1 MNINKLRVYG
11 NPNIGVYVF
20 ANDNIAITPPG
31 LNEDEKKMIIE
42 TLNVELIETKIAD
55 TILVGVMIAGN
66 NNGIILPRNTGDEEY
81 TYLKNILKHY
91 GLNVEILRSKN
102 TALGNLVLVNDNAA
116 IVGSELERSEVMRV
130 RNALDVEVVQ
140 KDILYLT
147 IPGSLAVATNNGGV
161 IHPDVS
167 DEELKG
173 IEKILKIPFER
184 ATVNSGIPFIKT
196 GLIANTYGAL
206 VGELTTGP
214 EILRIQRGLA
224 SR

>member
-11 NPNIGVYVF
+11 NPNIGVYIF
-20 ANDNIAITPPG
+20 ANDKIAITPPG
-31 LNEDEKKMIIE
+31 LNEDEKKLIIE

-66 NNGIILPRNTGDEEY
+66 NNGIILPRNTRDEEY

-102 TALGNLVLVNDNAA
+102 TALGNLVLVNDSAA
-116 IVGSELERSEVMRV
+116 IVGSELERSEIMRV
-130 RNALDVEVVQ
+130 RNALDVEVFQ

-147 IPGSLAVATNNGGV
+147 IPGSLAVVTNNGGV

-173 IEKILKIPFER
+173 IEKILKVPFER

>member
-11 NPNIGVYVF
+11 NPNIGVYIF
-20 ANDNIAITPPG
+20 ANDKIAIIPPG
-31 LNEDEKKMIIE
+31 LNEDEKKLIIE
-42 TLNVELIETKIAD
+42 TLNVELVETKIAD

-66 NNGIILPRNTGDEEY
+66 NNGIILPRNTRDEEY
-81 TYLKNILKHY
+81 TYLRNVLKHY

-102 TALGNLVLVNDNAA
+102 TALGNLVLVNDSAA
-116 IVGSELERSEVMRV
+116 IVGSELERSEIMRV
-130 RNALDVEVVQ
+130 HNALDIEVIQ

-147 IPGSLAVATNNGGV
+147 IPGSLAVVTNNGGV

-173 IEKILKIPFER
+173 IEKILKVPFER